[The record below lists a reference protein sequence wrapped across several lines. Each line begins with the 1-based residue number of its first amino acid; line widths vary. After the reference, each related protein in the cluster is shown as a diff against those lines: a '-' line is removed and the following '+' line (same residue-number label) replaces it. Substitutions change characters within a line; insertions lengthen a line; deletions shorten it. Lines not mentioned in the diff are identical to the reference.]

1 MARIKFFK
9 GSKKTYIDHINDSKY
24 LDSLY
29 FTTPNTEIDPSHGTL
44 YINNIAYDGIEI
56 VNVSTDLSSLTNTR
70 LGQIVFSKGDH
81 ASFLHIDDQTWSQL
95 GTTST
100 IDINSL
106 NAKVD
111 DLSIFTHNLNSS
123 VLDLSTN
130 VIPTINSSISDLKL
144 SVKTNKDSIDS
155 LQTNINTIDTNI
167 SNINTSIGD
176 ISTRLS
182 HLSGVY
188 KYQGSVATYNNLPLI
203 DKVSNGD
210 VYNVLDTGMNYAAIV
225 ENNTLTWDA
234 LGSTVDLSDYVTKEN
249 LNSSLANYVTQTAL
263 NTSLGYYVTKEN
275 LNNSLDALNTSIG
288 NNYITQVT
296 YYQDISTHADD
307 GSVYVKGINISAIPQ
322 WEENN

>member
-29 FTTPNTEIDPSHGTL
+29 FTIPNTEIDPSHGTL

-123 VLDLSTN
+123 
-130 VIPTINSSISDLKL
+130 
-144 SVKTNKDSIDS
+144 
-155 LQTNINTIDTNI
+155 
-167 SNINTSIGD
+167 
-176 ISTRLS
+176 
-182 HLSGVY
+182 
-188 KYQGSVATYNNLPLI
+188 
-203 DKVSNGD
+203 
-210 VYNVLDTGMNYAAIV
+210 
-225 ENNTLTWDA
+225 
-234 LGSTVDLSDYVTKEN
+234 
-249 LNSSLANYVTQTAL
+249 
-263 NTSLGYYVTKEN
+263 
-275 LNNSLDALNTSIG
+275 LDALNTSIG